1 MVLHTLAVSWPQLG
15 LSFSEVAPSWHQ
27 IGLSWPQAALSCRHF
42 HSGLFQVGPKWA
54 ARGGFGV
61 TLEHFGGQMVALD
74 HFEATFWHM
83 AVILVHLGSFG
94 GHSGVALGHFGV
106 TVASL

>member
-1 MVLHTLAVSWPQLG
+1 MDLG
-15 LSFSEVAPSWHQ
+15 LLWD
-27 IGLSWPQAALSCRHF
+27 
-42 HSGLFQVGPKWA
+42 
-54 ARGGFGV
+54 
-61 TLEHFGGQMVALD
+61 HFGGQMVALD

>member
-1 MVLHTLAVSWPQLG
+1 
-15 LSFSEVAPSWHQ
+15 
-27 IGLSWPQAALSCRHF
+27 
-42 HSGLFQVGPKWA
+42 
-54 ARGGFGV
+54 
-61 TLEHFGGQMVALD
+61 MVALD

-106 TVASL
+106 TVTSL